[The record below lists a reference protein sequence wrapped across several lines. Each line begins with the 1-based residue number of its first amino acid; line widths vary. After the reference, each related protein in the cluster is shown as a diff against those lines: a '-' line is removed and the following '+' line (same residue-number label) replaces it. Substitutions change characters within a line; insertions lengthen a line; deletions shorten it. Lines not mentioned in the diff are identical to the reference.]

1 MLVYV
6 CICRYVLIHRNWH
19 LYLPHARVQEQLW
32 SWSQWQKVPTDLRS
46 TWFDL
51 ELRELMPGEAGQ
63 HFGEQTAF
71 ECLSLTSHE
80 SPRLGL
86 SWEAFLGHRL
96 SSVNEL
102 SLCLGTGSALQPP
115 HSPEMQRAAV
125 SCTLSARLLFS
136 HLSHSQGAP
145 HHAPSK
151 PHC

>member
-6 CICRYVLIHRNWH
+6 CICRYVLIHRNRH
-19 LYLPHARVQEQLW
+19 LYLPHAHVQEQLR

-51 ELRELMPGEAGQ
+51 ELRELMPGKSGW
-63 HFGEQTAF
+63 HFGEQATF
-71 ECLSLTSHE
+71 ECLSFTSHE
-80 SPRLGL
+80 SPRLGS
-86 SWEAFLGHRL
+86 SWEVFLGHRL

-102 SLCLGTGSALQPP
+102 SLCLGTRSALQPP
-115 HSPEMQRAAV
+115 HSPEMQRAAG
-125 SCTLSARLLFS
+125 SRTLSSRLLFS